1 MTLRI
6 HLSGE
11 DLARV
16 RVAPAADPLWEVLLS
31 LHLLGRRQGI
41 AMFGGWRKQARQA
54 LAPDLRL
61 LFALAPPW
69 GYSADFLTPPG
80 APGDIDSAVEMV
92 LATPRRRLR
101 GDIGQLAGR
110 STPDLADLGHGRL
123 PALRRLGTSMRSY
136 HRHAVAPYW
145 SSVDTAV
152 RAERARL
159 AREFLGGGAEAALA
173 ALRPFALWQPPVL
186 SLPLHPA
193 DRDVHLDGR
202 GLVLI
207 PSFFCYRA
215 PTTLQDPTG
224 PQVLVYP
231 VRHDPAWLT
240 HDPAQPSRALRRL
253 LGGTRASVLAAVA
266 DAPATTTGL
275 ARRTGISPAS
285 ASEHART
292 LQNAG
297 LLTASRQGNRV
308 YHVLTELGARLLRG
322 SAPSD

>member
-1 MTLRI
+1 M
-6 HLSGE
+6 HFSGE

-16 RVAPAADPLWEVLLS
+16 RVAAAPDPLWEVLLS
-31 LHLLGRRQGI
+31 VHLLGKREGAAI
-41 AMFGGWRKQARQA
+41 FGGWRRRARQA
-54 LAPDLRL
+54 LAPGMRP
-61 LFALAPPW
+61 LFSLAPPW
-69 GYSADFLTPPG
+69 GYSADFLTPSG
-80 APGDIDSAVEMV
+80 APGDFGAAVETV

-101 GDIGQLAGR
+101 GDVERLEGR
-110 STPDLADLGHGRL
+110 PSPDLADLSRGRL
-123 PALRRLGTSMRSY
+123 PALRLLGAAMTGY
-136 HRHAVAPYW
+136 HRRTVAPYW
-145 SSVDTAV
+145 SSIDTAV

-159 AREFLGGGAEAALA
+159 AHEFLGGGAEAALG
-173 ALRPFALWQPPVL
+173 ALRPFAIWQPPVL

-193 DRDVHLDGR
+193 DRDVRLDGR

-207 PSFFCYRA
+207 PSFFCWRA
-215 PTTLQDPTG
+215 PTTLQDPAG

-240 HDPAQPSRALRRL
+240 GDPAQPSRSLRRL
-253 LGGTRASVLAAVA
+253 LGATRASVLAAVA
-266 DAPATTTGL
+266 DTPATTTGL

-297 LLTASRQGNRV
+297 LLTASRDGNRV

-322 SAPSD
+322 SAPSN